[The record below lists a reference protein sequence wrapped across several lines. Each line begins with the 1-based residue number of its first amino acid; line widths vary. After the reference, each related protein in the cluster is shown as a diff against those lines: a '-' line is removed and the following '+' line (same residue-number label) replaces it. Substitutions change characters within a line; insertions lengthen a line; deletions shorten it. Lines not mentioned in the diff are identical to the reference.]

1 MILILNKEE
10 QIIAELNNDGS
21 GACPYKYDLHH
32 EKLNDAYQ
40 TYVFSVPTDH
50 VDSVHV
56 QKNNRVVIQDP
67 DGNFL
72 LFIIQKTEEV
82 KGQTEKL
89 KKATCVSGH
98 LELLGT
104 IVRPAELLAV
114 TIEQALYSFLQE
126 TRWDIGVMEWS
137 GVKDIVIKDYLT
149 AIQAIHLLRDEFGA
163 ELVFRVEFTGPKI
176 TKRYLDFYQKRGTN
190 RGKVIEYG
198 KDITSIVKKESIET
212 VYTALIGVGKADKD
226 GKLLTFASVDAPD
239 KPVGQDWIGNEEA
252 REQFGIDGRHYM
264 GYYVYS
270 GADDITA
277 AELLAK
283 TRLKLEEVSKPFYSY
298 EVKNVDLSRILGLEH
313 EVLRIGDTDYVKDYE
328 SEPYLLLETR
338 ILEMK
343 RSQSDPSRDEC
354 VLGEFRQLPTDIY
367 DELEKI
373 QQTLLKKQQSWEE
386 SGTKVVRSDTAPSD
400 ITAVWVDTSRTEVPF
415 DLPKT
420 FNTVMGQWE
429 TAAPTVA
436 GQIGA
441 ETPEEAARKAST
453 AEQNAKD
460 YTDNQLVGFVD
471 AVTYDQDISS
481 IQNQIDGNI
490 SSYFK
495 AYNPTLSNV
504 PASEWT
510 TNSMK
515 DVHLGDLFYNTTN
528 GYAWRFAYESSAYK
542 WIEVKDTDV
551 QKALADAAKAQD
563 TADSKRRTFVVQPIP
578 PYDVG
583 DMWKQ
588 GQTAYVAT
596 VAKATGGVF
605 SASDWELVGDV
616 TSQNTSAD
624 TAKVGGT
631 PASDMETKTGS
642 QAKADTSE
650 ANAKFYSKVTSGVNL
665 VKGLYDLTLPSG
677 YEWRVTTLADGSEGR
692 AIYKKH
698 TGGQSVQNLPLHL
711 AKIKVNPKK
720 AYLMECEVKA
730 MDTNSRYYLGREEY
744 TAAGADNDAGN
755 GPYGI
760 GGRIPL
766 STDVG
771 VWRKHYFLIPS
782 HDAGVEG
789 SHTTAQSSMTPD
801 AEHKFWN
808 ANTAQIMPK
817 IYLTYGPLNSALN
830 SEMYMSNIRVFEVGS
845 DDALYDYASDASNLN
860 KGIINVDA
868 VTLHTA
874 PNGARITFDGVNG
887 IVQYDANGNVVVQLG
902 LDGSAKFAGDISGA
916 KGTFTGALSTLLDI
930 SVGRYINLTA
940 AAGVG
945 RTINFGGN
953 GKIHYFDDID
963 FLQLGDR
970 VVGGVDDGKA
980 PEVWVPGQLTISKDI
995 VMEQGKAETGY
1006 CGVGGVDH
1014 NTTNPIAG
1022 VGVGF
1027 KAVKSV
1033 APSSVTL
1040 TPESGS
1046 TSNVSAIAITKYG
1059 FWLYIWGAN
1068 TTVYRYFRG
1077 NYTA

>member
-1 MILILNKEE
+1 MILILNKDEE
-10 QIIAELNNDGS
+10 IITELNNDGS
-21 GACPYKYDLHH
+21 GACPYFDDPHH

-40 TYVFSVPTDH
+40 THVFSVPTNHQDA
-50 VDSVHV
+50 VYV
-56 QKNNRVVIQDP
+56 QKNNRVVIQDQ

-72 LFIIQKTEEV
+72 LFIIQDTEEV
-82 KGQTEKL
+82 KGQTEKIR
-89 KKATCVSGH
+89 KAFCVSGH

-104 IVRPAELLAV
+104 IVRPTKLLAV

-126 TRWDIGVMEWS
+126 TRYDIGVMEWS
-137 GVKDIVIKDYLT
+137 GVKDIITTNYLT

-176 TKRYLDFYQKRGTN
+176 TKRYIDFYQKRGTN
-190 RGKVIEYG
+190 RGKVAEYG
-198 KDITSIVKKESIET
+198 KDITSIVKKESIEP

-226 GKLLTFASVDAPD
+226 GNLLTFASVDAPD

-264 GYYVYS
+264 GYYVYP
-270 GADDITA
+270 GDEDLTA

-283 TRLKLEEVSKPFYSY
+283 TRLKLAEVSKPFYSY

-313 EVLRIGDTDYVKDYE
+313 ETLRIGDTIYVKDYE
-328 SEPYLLLETR
+328 SEPPLLLETR

-343 RSQSDPSRDEC
+343 QYQSDPSRDEC

-373 QQTLLKKQQSWEE
+373 QQTLLKKQQTWEE
-386 SGTKVVRSDTAPSD
+386 TGTKVVRSNAAPSD
-400 ITAVWVDTSRTEVPF
+400 ITVQWVDTSHTEVPF
-415 DLPKT
+415 DVIKT
-420 FNTVMGQWE
+420 YNSVTEEWE
-429 TAAPTVA
+429 KAAPTVA

-441 ETPEEAARKAST
+441 ETPEGSAIKAAT

-460 YTDNQLVGFVD
+460 YTDQQLVGYVD
-471 AVTYDQDISS
+471 AITYDQDISS
-481 IQNQIDGNI
+481 IQNQIDGSITNWF
-490 SSYFK
+490 YD
-495 AYNPTLSNV
+495 YVPTPTNL
-504 PASEWT
+504 PASDWT
-510 TNSMK
+510 TTDLKNQ
-515 DVHLGDLFYNTTN
+515 HLGDIFYDNTTGYSYRFTVN
-528 GYAWRFAYESSAYK
+528 GSVYEWVRIQDSDITA
-542 WIEVKDTDV
+542 
-551 QKALADAAKAQD
+551 ALQQAQDAQD
-563 TADSKRRTFVVQPIP
+563 TADNKRRVFVVQPVP

-583 DMWKQ
+583 DLWAQ
-588 GQTAYVAT
+588 GQTVYRAIT
-596 VAKATGGVF
+596 AKATGG
-605 SASDWELVGDV
+605 AYNAADWQKIGDV
-616 TSQNTSAD
+616 TSQNTAAD
-624 TAKVGGT
+624 TSKVNGI
-631 PASDMETKTGS
+631 PAVDMETKTGA
-642 QAKADTSE
+642 QDKADVSE
-650 ANAKFYSKVTSGVNL
+650 VNAKFYSKVTSGVNL
-665 VKGLYDLTLPSG
+665 VKGLYDMTLPTG
-677 YEWRVTTLADGSEGR
+677 YEWKVTTLADGSEGR

-698 TGGQSVQNLPLHL
+698 TGGQSIQNIPLQL

-720 AYLMECEVKA
+720 AYLMECEVKP

-801 AEHKFWN
+801 TEHKFWN

-830 SEMYMSNIRVFEVGS
+830 SEMYISNIRVFEVGA
-845 DDALYDYASDASNLN
+845 DDAIYDFASDATNLK
-860 KGIINVDA
+860 KGIIDVSA
-868 VTLHTA
+868 VMLHTA

-887 IVQYDANGNVVVQLG
+887 FVQWDAAGNVVAQFG

-930 SVGRYINLTA
+930 AVGRNISML
-940 AAGVG
+940 
-945 RTINFGGN
+945 GGGITSISWGGI
-953 GKIHYFDDID
+953 GKIFYDETFSRFQI
-963 FLQLGDR
+963 GDR

-980 PEVWVPGQLTISKDI
+980 PEVAVPGQLTITKDI
-995 VMEQGKAETGY
+995 IMEQGKPETGY

-1022 VGVGF
+1022 VGVNF

-1033 APSSVTL
+1033 APSSITL

-1068 TTVYRYFRG
+1068 STVYRYFRG